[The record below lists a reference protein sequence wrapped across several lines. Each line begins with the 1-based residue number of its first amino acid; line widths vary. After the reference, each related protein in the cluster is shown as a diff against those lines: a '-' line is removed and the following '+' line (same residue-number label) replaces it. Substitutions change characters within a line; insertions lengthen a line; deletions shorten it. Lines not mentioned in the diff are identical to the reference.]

1 MATTSEKKAHDLLKA
16 IRRLKFKIQKET
28 DRLTDAFAR
37 KCDGAVRRENA
48 ALKKLLKNC
57 TPPEVC
63 AQEVFDK
70 KMRRYDLKEK
80 WAFRAADHAYV
91 TALFAAQQSK
101 NLFKE
106 QRGEEL
112 LAAEQK
118 EQILAAVSQEQ
129 SALAEQQSQ
138 SLTAKQSH
146 EKALQEIENKR
157 AAYVAKLQEQKRKY
171 VEKHAVSAEEL
182 QRRSAEFDAAR
193 ELAAERAEKSKQS
206 LLSQKE
212 EKLLAFTQKNEAKI
226 AEYQRQLSA
235 LQGGQKEL
243 PQGSLLS
250 VENLCMYFGGL
261 HAVENLSFDVKKGE
275 LFGLIGPNGAGKT
288 TVFNCITQFYKP
300 TKGEIYFENKE
311 GAVVR
316 LNDYAVHDVILEGIS
331 RTFQNVEVIKELT
344 VLENL
349 MVAATRYY
357 ASNIVEQALHM
368 PILATEEKKTYA
380 QAVKVL
386 EFLGLSAYK
395 DRIAFGLPYGILKK
409 TEIARALMTRPKLVI
424 LDEPAAG
431 LNDRETQELATLIK
445 RIRDEY
451 DCTILLVEHDMSLVM
466 GICDRICAI
475 SFGKMLAI
483 GTAAEIKANK
493 QVQEAYLGTE
503 EA

>member
-1 MATTSEKKAHDLLKA
+1 
-16 IRRLKFKIQKET
+16 
-28 DRLTDAFAR
+28 
-37 KCDGAVRRENA
+37 
-48 ALKKLLKNC
+48 
-57 TPPEVC
+57 
-63 AQEVFDK
+63 
-70 KMRRYDLKEK
+70 
-80 WAFRAADHAYV
+80 
-91 TALFAAQQSK
+91 
-101 NLFKE
+101 
-106 QRGEEL
+106 
-112 LAAEQK
+112 
-118 EQILAAVSQEQ
+118 
-129 SALAEQQSQ
+129 
-138 SLTAKQSH
+138 
-146 EKALQEIENKR
+146 
-157 AAYVAKLQEQKRKY
+157 
-171 VEKHAVSAEEL
+171 
-182 QRRSAEFDAAR
+182 
-193 ELAAERAEKSKQS
+193 
-206 LLSQKE
+206 
-212 EKLLAFTQKNEAKI
+212 
-226 AEYQRQLSA
+226 
-235 LQGGQKEL
+235 
-243 PQGSLLS
+243 
-250 VENLCMYFGGL
+250 
-261 HAVENLSFDVKKGE
+261 
-275 LFGLIGPNGAGKT
+275 
-288 TVFNCITQFYKP
+288 
-300 TKGEIYFENKE
+300 
-311 GAVVR
+311 
-316 LNDYAVHDVILEGIS
+316 
-331 RTFQNVEVIKELT
+331 
-344 VLENL
+344 